1 MHSFFSHIGN
11 SRHFCRYRRRGDTSR
26 RLVTTTIGRLLVAW
40 LLICSVTGN
49 GQAETKI
56 FEHRVDQPFSGSQ
69 SPDDAYMAAMT
80 KSKFEVLELAGTYLE
95 SLSVVENA
103 TLAKDEVTAL
113 AGGVLSVKVVAKE
126 NYAND
131 QTFGIHL
138 ATRIEIDTGILHQR
152 MDKLLKD
159 RTLLS
164 KYDEIH
170 DREQELLARIRELEK
185 ANVKSSDPS
194 QKPNDFDNDFTELSA
209 ALTASQWL
217 EKALALWHHGQF
229 TNPGLAIDHLSQALS
244 LDDENPRTY
253 NCRAVAYLSLGKL
266 QEAEQDLAAAL
277 RIMPDYADAHDNM
290 GSLLYRRGDFQKA
303 VDAYTRAI
311 TLQPDFADAIF
322 NRGMAYRKLFN
333 YEAAFDDFQKAAA
346 LTPTTS
352 NKTVDAGSHV
362 ALHDI
367 NTFCGKAQSTFGMA
381 LCRSFNFL
389 RQHGFFLKNISAK

>member
-1 MHSFFSHIGN
+1 MRKLFSHIFSLLIIG
-11 SRHFCRYRRRGDTSR
+11 RPAGCCLLLACLLILTVAGDTIS
-26 RLVTTTIGRLLVAW
+26 
-40 LLICSVTGN
+40 
-49 GQAETKI
+49 AEQKV
-56 FEHRVDQPFSGSQ
+56 FEHTVDQPFSGSQ

-159 RTLLS
+159 RTLLG

-185 ANVKSSDPS
+185 ANVKSADPS

-217 EKALALWHHGQF
+217 QKAFALWNHGQF
-229 TNPGLAIDHLSQALS
+229 TNPALAIDHLSQALS

-253 NCRAVAYLSLGKL
+253 NSRAVAYMSLGKL

-277 RIMPDYADAHDNM
+277 RIMPDYADAHDNL
-290 GSLLYRRGDFQKA
+290 GSLQYRRGDFQKA

-311 TLQPDFADAIF
+311 TLQPDLADAIF

-333 YEAAFDDFQKAAA
+333 YEAAFDDFRKAAA
-346 LTPTTS
+346 LAPTTF
-352 NKTVDAGSHV
+352 NKTFDAGSHV
-362 ALHDI
+362 ELYDI
-367 NTFCGKAQSTFGMA
+367 STLCGKAQTSFGMA
-381 LCRSFNFL
+381 LCRSLNFL
-389 RQHGFFLKNISAK
+389 RQHGFFLENISAK